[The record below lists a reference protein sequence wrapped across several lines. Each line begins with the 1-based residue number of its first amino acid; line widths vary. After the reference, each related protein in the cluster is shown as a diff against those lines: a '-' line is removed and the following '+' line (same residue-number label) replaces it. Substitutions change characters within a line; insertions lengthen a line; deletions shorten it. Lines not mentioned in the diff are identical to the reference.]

1 MEKMLIIGNGFDL
14 AHELPTKYIDFL
26 KFMKMIEILGSK
38 ENTELEKAIKDMV
51 IEPLNL
57 HPEIKEII
65 INSKSLKTRKRL
77 LELSYENSW
86 IKYFKKKNFG
96 NDVKKK
102 TFGNDGW
109 IDFELEIS
117 KVIKS
122 LEELIEYTINSKYQ
136 KKTKDLDLEL
146 NRIISKFN
154 TIVKLYDKNEEL
166 ISNKE
171 LIINKLNTD
180 LDNLIRCLEIYLVEY
195 VQKIKINKH
204 SPNMENNFDKILSF
218 NYTNTYEKTYAKSA
232 IEYDFI
238 HGKASE
244 GESNNMVLGIDEYL
258 PAEGKNNKLDF
269 IQFKK
274 YFQRI
279 YKKTGCKYKDWL
291 ADIGEVYIFGH
302 SLDITDKDIFYEI
315 LMKEGIKTTI
325 YYFNEK
331 DYAQKIAN
339 VVKIIGQD
347 ELIKKVYGLGRTIIF
362 EKQDDMI

>member
-14 AHELPTKYIDFL
+14 AHGLPTKYTNFL
-26 KFMKMIEILGSK
+26 NFME
-38 ENTELEKAIKDMV
+38 AIKIVGVKEKSKLELAIRDDV
-51 IEPLNL
+51 LKPLDL
-57 HPEIKEII
+57 HPEIEKML
-65 INSKSLKTRKRL
+65 INNDSIENRKKL
-77 LELSYENSW
+77 LDLSSNNSW
-86 IKYFKKKNFG
+86 LEYFKNRTLFI
-96 NDVKKK
+96 
-102 TFGNDGW
+102 NDGW

-122 LEELIEYTINSKYQ
+122 LEALIGYTISSKYERNT
-136 KKTKDLDLEL
+136 KTLDLEL
-146 NRIISKFN
+146 NKIISEFN
-154 TIVKLYDKNEEL
+154 NIVSIYNNNEEL
-166 ISNKE
+166 IEKKE
-171 LIINKLNTD
+171 SIINKLNTD
-180 LDNLIRCLEIYLVEY
+180 LDNLICCLEIYLVEY

-218 NYTNTYEKTYAKSA
+218 NYTNTYQRTYEKEVLTPCHKR

-258 PAEGKNNKLDF
+258 PEEEKNNKLDF

-291 ADIGEVYIFGH
+291 ADIEKVYIFGH

-347 ELIKKVYGLGRTIIF
+347 ELIKKVYGQGRTIIF